1 MNNPKTSKPDKK
13 TSYKEQRQLQAK
25 KEARSRKL
33 TWITLAVVAVFIVG
47 AITVLAQSK
56 SKPLEVAYDQLP
68 VLGEKTAPVKIVELG
83 DFKCPTCQWFS
94 QTIEPQLKKDFI
106 DKGTA
111 SLYFMNFTII
121 GEDSKTAALA
131 GQAVFH
137 QSNDEYWKYYDALY
151 KNQGDEKV
159 AWATPQFLT
168 DVARKAG
175 LKIDYDKLQ
184 NDIVSKTYQKELDE
198 QNAFADRNRFNG
210 TPTLL
215 INGRIYTKALD
226 YATLKA
232 EIEKAAQEAK

>member
-13 TSYKEQRQLQAK
+13 TSYKERRLQAK

-94 QTIEPQLKKDFI
+94 QTIEPRLKKDFI

>member
-1 MNNPKTSKPDKK
+1 M
-13 TSYKEQRQLQAK
+13 
-25 KEARSRKL
+25 
-33 TWITLAVVAVFIVG
+33 AVVAVFIVG